1 MLKRTGHGLRHLN
14 GKCCDRIVGQAMVLA
29 FLIGELGLKKKTGP
43 RDEACA
49 ICGGQALSD
58 CGFKVVLTLV
68 GRIDGAK
75 ARADGEFSERGG
87 TVFFPRSAVKEA
99 GNGSGFGAWHQLY
112 SYIWRRRAIS
122 NWQLAIS
129 WSDENPNT
137 FTAD

>member
-1 MLKRTGHGLRHLN
+1 
-14 GKCCDRIVGQAMVLA
+14 MVLA
-29 FLIGELGLKKKTGP
+29 FLIGELGLEKKTGP

-49 ICGGQALSD
+49 IGGGQALSD
-58 CGFKVVLTLV
+58 AGFKIVAALV

-75 ARADGEFSERGG
+75 ARADSEFGKGGG

-112 SYIWRRRAIS
+112 SYIRRRRA
-122 NWQLAIS
+122 
-129 WSDENPNT
+129 PNT